1 MVTEGSTERSTLLRS
16 PFPSVG
22 RLHLAA
28 NLPTREVARS
38 RVRWRDTIVGV
49 DIHIRGSRGQ
59 VLQQSAHRFARK
71 GSDELRRVEVSL
83 AQDSIE
89 PTATARRRRWT
100 ADRIQPDDDPAP
112 RVVGSQIDV

>member
-1 MVTEGSTERSTLLRS
+1 MVTGGSTERSTLLRS

-28 NLPTREVARS
+28 NLPTREVARA

-49 DIHIRGSRGQ
+49 DIHIGGSRGQ

-71 GSDELRRVEVSL
+71 GSDELRRLEVPLGQEAGETPASG
-83 AQDSIE
+83 
-89 PTATARRRRWT
+89 RRRRGT
-100 ADRIQPDDDPAP
+100 
-112 RVVGSQIDV
+112 

>member
-16 PFPSVG
+16 GFPSVG

-59 VLQQSAHRFARK
+59 VLQQSAHRFAHK
-71 GSDELRRVEVSL
+71 GADELRRVEGSFG
-83 AQDSIE
+83 QDAAE
-89 PTATARRRRWT
+89 VTATGRRRRWT
-100 ADRIQPDDDPAP
+100 ADWITPNHDHAP
-112 RVVGSQIDV
+112 

>member
-28 NLPTREVARS
+28 NLPTGEVARA
-38 RVRWRDTIVGV
+38 RVRWRDTIIGV
-49 DIHIRGSRGQ
+49 DIHIGGSRGQ

-71 GSDELRRVEVSL
+71 GADELRRVEVSFG
-83 AQDSIE
+83 QESVGGN
-89 PTATARRRRWT
+89 ATRRPRRG
-100 ADRIQPDDDPAP
+100 AP
-112 RVVGSQIDV
+112 ERR

>member
-28 NLPTREVARS
+28 NLPTREVARA
-38 RVRWRDTIVGV
+38 RVRWRDTIIGV
-49 DIHIRGSRGQ
+49 DIHIGGSRGQ
-59 VLQQSAHRFARK
+59 GLQQSAHRFARK

-83 AQDSIE
+83 GQDAVE
-89 PTATARRRRWT
+89 ATATRRRRRG
-100 ADRIQPDDDPAP
+100 DAP
-112 RVVGSQIDV
+112 PETT